1 MENPFVLPTQEYGR
15 DLNILE
21 RYYQDTA
28 RYLALET
35 GRSHDEC
42 YQWVKE
48 TTHPSSGKLPLKDPK
63 VLSLKRDK
71 PGERDKWETT
81 FLGYLQK
88 VNNEDLIISP
98 TLAAYRH
105 PDQHESIL
113 AKYIRKNVDKRNAV
127 KKKKFQSTMA
137 GNDAEA
143 GFYDI
148 LQSTF
153 KIKNNSVSGGHASA
167 FTPLYNKSTHST
179 LTSTCRSATGY
190 ANANNERFLYGNRH
204 YYDVDVAI
212 QNIISIINN
221 SDYKT
226 IAEAVE
232 KYNLHIPSV
241 EEVCETIKY
250 STDLYWR
257 NLQWSGRI
265 HSLISK
271 LSDMER
277 VAYTYTGNFY
287 HLREL
292 NPEFTR
298 TFLDRFTTCS
308 DTTIDN
314 PEAVISEMD
323 GDLEAYVGILHAHD
337 LKNKPIFKIKES
349 EPETYARIASS
360 VNNIFDLLK
369 EYTVLFKAFWV
380 TLNPPASVAVLPD
393 AIRRGVLVSDTDST
407 IFTVQDWT
415 MWYKNGV
422 VDFDAKTTSVW
433 AFVVYIAQ
441 MTTMHLL
448 ALLSSNMGVAKPDLY
463 KLSMKN
469 EYMMPALSLTSRA
482 KHYAY
487 YISAQEGNVYKK
499 MKTDIKG
506 VELKST
512 KAPKEIIE
520 KLHKYIMKPMDWTL
534 EGKKISI
541 KEMMQ
546 EVADQE
552 HAIIDSLNQGKI
564 DYLTTAGIKAAES
577 YANPQGSNYIYYDFW
592 NTVFGP
598 KYGEVPPP
606 PYSTVKV
613 SLNATSKTK
622 VAEWIRSIKDVEL
635 AERLEDWMGKN
646 NKLAGITQF
655 LIPMDVIS
663 TKGMPEEIIQCMDI
677 RKIVFTTMAPFY
689 LVLETYGV
697 YMKDKNITK
706 LVSDIM

>member
-1 MENPFVLPTQEYGR
+1 MDNPFVLPTEDYGR

-35 GRSHDEC
+35 GKSHDEC
-42 YQWVKE
+42 YQWVRK
-48 TTHPSSGKLPLKDPK
+48 TTHPTEGRLPLKDPA
-63 VLSLKRDK
+63 VLAMKRDK
-71 PGERDKWETT
+71 PGTRDKWSTT
-81 FLGYLQK
+81 FLGYMQK
-88 VNNEDLIISP
+88 VETEGLIVSP

-105 PDQHESIL
+105 PDQHESLL
-113 AKYIRKNVDKRNAV
+113 AKYMRKNVDKRNAV
-127 KKKKFQSTMA
+127 KKQKFKAKMA
-137 GNDAEA
+137 GDNAAA

-190 ANANNERFLYGNRH
+190 ANANNERFLFGNRH
-204 YYDVDVAI
+204 YYDVDVVI
-212 QNIISIINN
+212 QNIISVINN
-221 SDYKT
+221 SDYAL
-226 IAEAVE
+226 IDEAV
-232 KYNLHIPSV
+232 KTYNLHIPTV
-241 EEVCETIKY
+241 EETCASIKY

-257 NLQWSGRI
+257 NLQWNARI
-265 HSLISK
+265 ESLVSK
-271 LSDMER
+271 LSDLER
-277 VAYTYTGNFY
+277 VAYVYTGNFY
-287 HLREL
+287 HLREF
-292 NPEFTR
+292 NPQFVR

-308 DTTIDN
+308 DTVIDN
-314 PEAVISEMD
+314 PESIIEEMD
-323 GDLEAYVGILHAHD
+323 GDLEAYVGILHAPD
-337 LKNKPIFKIKES
+337 LKNKPIFAIKDA

-360 VNNIFDLLK
+360 VNNIFSLLK

-393 AIRRGVLVSDTDST
+393 SIRRGVLVSDTDST

-415 MWYKNGV
+415 MWYKDGV
-422 VDFDAKTTSVW
+422 VDFDEKTTSIW
-433 AFVVYIAQ
+433 AFVVYLAQ

-448 ALLSSNMGVAKPDLY
+448 ASLSSNMGVAKPDLY

-487 YISAQEGNVYKK
+487 YISAQEGNVYKE
-499 MKTDIKG
+499 MVTDIKG

-520 KLHKYIMKPMDWTL
+520 KLHKFIMKPMDWTL

-541 KEMMQ
+541 KTMMQ

-552 HAIIDSLNQGKI
+552 HLIINSLKEGRI
-564 DYLTTAGIKAAES
+564 DYLTTAGIKSADS
-577 YANPQGSNYIYYDFW
+577 YANPQGSNYIFYDFW
-592 NTVFGP
+592 NSVFGP

-613 SLNATSKTK
+613 SLTSTSVSK
-622 VAEWIRSIKDVEL
+622 VRAWIESIEDKEL
-635 AERLEDWMGKN
+635 ASRLEDWIVKH
-646 NKLAGITQF
+646 NKTTSITQF

-663 TKGMPEEIIQCMDI
+663 TKGMPKEIIQCMDI

-706 LVSDIM
+706 LVSDFM

>member
-88 VNNEDLIISP
+88 VNNENLIISP

-232 KYNLHIPSV
+232 KY
-241 EEVCETIKY
+241 
-250 STDLYWR
+250 
-257 NLQWSGRI
+257 
-265 HSLISK
+265 
-271 LSDMER
+271 
-277 VAYTYTGNFY
+277 
-287 HLREL
+287 
-292 NPEFTR
+292 
-298 TFLDRFTTCS
+298 
-308 DTTIDN
+308 
-314 PEAVISEMD
+314 
-323 GDLEAYVGILHAHD
+323 
-337 LKNKPIFKIKES
+337 
-349 EPETYARIASS
+349 
-360 VNNIFDLLK
+360 
-369 EYTVLFKAFWV
+369 
-380 TLNPPASVAVLPD
+380 
-393 AIRRGVLVSDTDST
+393 
-407 IFTVQDWT
+407 
-415 MWYKNGV
+415 
-422 VDFDAKTTSVW
+422 
-433 AFVVYIAQ
+433 
-441 MTTMHLL
+441 
-448 ALLSSNMGVAKPDLY
+448 
-463 KLSMKN
+463 
-469 EYMMPALSLTSRA
+469 LT
-482 KHYAY
+482 
-487 YISAQEGNVYKK
+487 
-499 MKTDIKG
+499 
-506 VELKST
+506 
-512 KAPKEIIE
+512 
-520 KLHKYIMKPMDWTL
+520 
-534 EGKKISI
+534 
-541 KEMMQ
+541 
-546 EVADQE
+546 
-552 HAIIDSLNQGKI
+552 
-564 DYLTTAGIKAAES
+564 
-577 YANPQGSNYIYYDFW
+577 
-592 NTVFGP
+592 
-598 KYGEVPPP
+598 
-606 PYSTVKV
+606 
-613 SLNATSKTK
+613 
-622 VAEWIRSIKDVEL
+622 
-635 AERLEDWMGKN
+635 
-646 NKLAGITQF
+646 
-655 LIPMDVIS
+655 
-663 TKGMPEEIIQCMDI
+663 
-677 RKIVFTTMAPFY
+677 
-689 LVLETYGV
+689 
-697 YMKDKNITK
+697 
-706 LVSDIM
+706 

>member
-1 MENPFVLPTQEYGR
+1 MENPFILPTEEYGR
-15 DLNILE
+15 DLNVLE

-42 YQWVKE
+42 YQWVREK
-48 TTHPSSGKLPLKDPK
+48 THPETGSMPLKDPK
-63 VLSLKRDK
+63 VLSLKRDQ
-71 PGERDKWETT
+71 PGMRDKWETT

-88 VNNEDLIISP
+88 VNSENLIVSP

-105 PDQHESIL
+105 PDNKESVL

-127 KKKKFQSTMA
+127 KKQKFKAKMA
-137 GNDAEA
+137 GDDAGA
-143 GFYDI
+143 TFYDI

-167 FTPLYNKSTHST
+167 YTPLFNRSTHST

-212 QNIISIINN
+212 QNIVSIVNN
-221 SDYKT
+221 SDYGMISDA
-226 IAEAVE
+226 IA
-232 KYNLHIPSV
+232 KYDLHIPTV
-241 EEVCETIKY
+241 EEVCTSIKY

-257 NLQWSGRI
+257 NLKWSSRI
-265 HSLISK
+265 ESLVSK
-271 LSDMER
+271 LSDLER
-277 VAYTYTGNFY
+277 AAYVYTGNFY

-292 NPEFTR
+292 NPQFVR
-298 TFLDRFTTCS
+298 RFLDDFTTCS
-308 DTTIDN
+308 STGIEN
-314 PEAVISEMD
+314 PETVLNEMD
-323 GDLEAYVGILHAHD
+323 GDLEAYIGILHAPD
-337 LKNKPIFKIKES
+337 LENKPIYAIKDDK
-349 EPETYARIASS
+349 PDVYARIGSS
-360 VNNIFDLLK
+360 VNNVFKLLDHYK
-369 EYTVLFKAFWV
+369 LLFKAFWV

-393 AIRRGVLVSDTDST
+393 SIRRGVLVSDTDST
-407 IFTVQDWT
+407 IFTVQEWT
-415 MWYKNGV
+415 SWYKEGQI
-422 VDFDAKTTSVW
+422 DFDPKTTSVW
-433 AFVVYIAQ
+433 AFVVYLAQ

-448 ALLSSNMGVAKPDLY
+448 ALLSSNMGVAKGDLY

-469 EYMMPALSLTSRA
+469 EYMMPTLSLTSRA

-499 MKTDIKG
+499 LVTDIKG

-520 KLHKYIMKPMDWTL
+520 KLHRFIMKPMDL
-534 EGKKISI
+534 VMAGKKISI
-541 KEMMQ
+541 KALMQ

-552 HAIIDSLNQGKI
+552 HVILNNLRQGQV
-564 DYLTTAGIKAAES
+564 DYLTTAGIKSADA
-577 YANPQGSNYIYYDFW
+577 YANPQASNYIYYDFW
-592 NTVFGP
+592 NSVFGP
-598 KYGEVPPP
+598 KYGEAPPT
-606 PYSTVKV
+606 PYGVIKV
-613 SLNATSKTK
+613 SLTTTSMTRVKAW
-622 VAEWIRSIKDVEL
+622 VAAIEDKDL
-635 AERLEDWMGKN
+635 AARLEDWLIKN
-646 NKLAGITQF
+646 NKMSGVAQF
-655 LIPMDVIS
+655 LIPADVI
-663 TKGMPEEIIQCMDI
+663 TAKGMPQEIIQAIDE